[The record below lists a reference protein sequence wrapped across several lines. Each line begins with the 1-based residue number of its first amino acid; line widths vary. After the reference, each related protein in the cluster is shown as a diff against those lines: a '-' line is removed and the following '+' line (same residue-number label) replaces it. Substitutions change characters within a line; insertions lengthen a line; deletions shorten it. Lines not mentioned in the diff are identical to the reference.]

1 MLHRKLVRHGQT
13 LGPILSCVA
22 IGFAVLLSSALPASA
37 AELSGC
43 WEGCWVSTTNGHIG
57 KLRATFVKVDDDHFC
72 AHFSG
77 TYQKVL
83 PFRYRV
89 LLSVKQEG
97 DTIKLEGSKDLGLL
111 FGGCFSF
118 DGTATATDFKATYSS
133 RRDCGEF
140 NMKRVQA
147 CDCCCR

>member
-1 MLHRKLVRHGQT
+1 MPHPKPASHGQT
-13 LGPILSCVA
+13 LRAIILPA
-22 IGFAVLLSSALPASA
+22 ALGLAVLTSAARPSSA
-37 AELSGC
+37 AELAGC
-43 WEGCWVSTTNGHIG
+43 WEGCWVSNTNGHTG
-57 KLRATFVKVDDDHFC
+57 KLRATITKVDESRYC

-77 TYQKVL
+77 NYQKIL
-83 PFRYRV
+83 PFSYRV

-118 DGTATATDFKATYSS
+118 DGTATDTDFKATYSS

-140 NMKRVQA
+140 NMKRVPP
-147 CDCCCR
+147 CGG

>member
-1 MLHRKLVRHGQT
+1 MLHRNLASHGHT
-13 LGPILSCVA
+13 LRA
-22 IGFAVLLSSALPASA
+22 IFLPAALGLVALVGDATLVSA

-43 WEGCWVSTTNGHIG
+43 WQGCWVSNTNGHTG
-57 KLRATFVKVDDDHFC
+57 KLRATIEKVDDDHYC

-97 DTIKLEGSKDLGLL
+97 DVLKLEGSKDLGLL
-111 FGGCFSF
+111 FGGRFSF
-118 DGTATATDFKATYSS
+118 DATASDTEFKASYSS

-140 NMKRVQA
+140 HLKRVPP
-147 CDCCCR
+147 CGE